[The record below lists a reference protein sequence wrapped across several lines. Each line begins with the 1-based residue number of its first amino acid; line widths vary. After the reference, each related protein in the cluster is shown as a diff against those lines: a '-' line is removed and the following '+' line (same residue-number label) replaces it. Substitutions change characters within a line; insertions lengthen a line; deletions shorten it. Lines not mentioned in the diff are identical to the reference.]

1 MAAASLLEEIAD
13 ELQALEAVYGEDVHV
28 QAENA
33 ENAGNAGNVGVRVS
47 VALKPLTGED
57 ATQQFVEA
65 TAVLLVTPQ
74 YPLSPAVLRLSAVKG
89 MSDERVAELLALARA
104 WLAEMLG
111 PGEPMLLAACEQVK
125 ELLTEMNEPS
135 GCCCFCLDPMSSGAA
150 AAPHEPIDGPNSDT
164 SSGGSGA
171 PPLFKLAVCFHC
183 FHSQCMS
190 QWWQWELQQ
199 AKVNEAE
206 MRRCNPHATIPKEG
220 SYSMEAWWEWHGTDH
235 PLLMALAC
243 RVLTQPVSASSCER
257 NWAVWDTVH
266 TARRNRLGSE
276 KCKDLV
282 YVAHNW
288 KQSFSCPACRSTLA
302 ADDMS
307 RLTTLLASSPPSAPA
322 SSPQPST
329 SLANEPRLSAAP
341 PAAAEEVSEALGG
354 EDQVERRKRFEAVW
368 QRQQQRGGIIEP
380 RSVLD
385 GYADQHPGQQ
395 QQPTESLRVSEPPS
409 GPASA
414 SRRADSTATAAA
426 ADAGDSAASV
436 ESIRAG
442 AAGVAPPPTGA
453 SSGGLVLFPALRLDP
468 SPPDCFSGNQPGDS
482 AAPHSQTAACRGS
495 GEHPGGGSGTTN
507 KAPGRTCPASRS
519 EGLALLE

>member
-206 MRRCNPHATIPKEG
+206 MRRCNPHATIPK
-220 SYSMEAWWEWHGTDH
+220 
-235 PLLMALAC
+235 
-243 RVLTQPVSASSCER
+243 
-257 NWAVWDTVH
+257 
-266 TARRNRLGSE
+266 
-276 KCKDLV
+276 
-282 YVAHNW
+282 
-288 KQSFSCPACRSTLA
+288 QSFSCPACRSTLA

-495 GEHPGGGSGTTN
+495 GEHPGGGSGGGGRGQGTTN